1 MKAHPRV
8 ILAFDFGLKYI
19 GLAIGQEITN
29 TSHTFFSLKA
39 NSGLPN
45 WDELDVIVKD
55 WKPELFVVGN
65 PLNMDGSNSKIKNK
79 SDNFS
84 KLINKRYNI
93 PVELMDER
101 LSTREATDRM
111 RSDSIFLTASAADI
125 DGLSAQVILE
135 SWFGEQS

>member
-55 WKPELFVVGN
+55 WKPELFFWGN
-65 PLNMDGSNSKIKNK
+65 LCFPYLSKGKPRGTPGDD
-79 SDNFS
+79 S
-84 KLINKRYNI
+84 
-93 PVELMDER
+93 
-101 LSTREATDRM
+101 LS
-111 RSDSIFLTASAADI
+111 SLVSF
-125 DGLSAQVILE
+125 
-135 SWFGEQS
+135 